1 MEFEFAFIERSQP
14 SCYNGY
20 PVSSDSSSSS
30 DGYSGKP
37 LSSKETPA
45 EYCSKNRN
53 NRKKTIRAGS
63 VFFSLPINPCALFV
77 SSPKP
82 PYDGYDLK
90 KPVRRIEMEPSTP
103 IVLPVTGK

>member
-45 EYCSKNRN
+45 EYCSENRN
-53 NRKKTIRAGS
+53 NRKKQ
-63 VFFSLPINPCALFV
+63 
-77 SSPKP
+77 
-82 PYDGYDLK
+82 
-90 KPVRRIEMEPSTP
+90 
-103 IVLPVTGK
+103 